1 MRAVKKTTVRVIC
14 LVLAVLIVLGAV
26 GTGLM
31 AFL

>member
-1 MRAVKKTTVRVIC
+1 MRAVKKATVRAIC

-26 GTGLM
+26 GTGLA